1 MQNLPPELIEEI
13 LKKQDNVKD
22 IKRLCDSS
30 SKNRNICENY
40 FTHKIKGKFNTSVQ
54 IFAELFMKFNIIEIR
69 YAGKTRFA
77 RDGIDDS
84 QSDSLTI
91 KSHKVYGKS
100 SFMKKFKY
108 LLSEWLKYD
117 GNAGEPFPNRPFYP
131 DENIDGELL
140 DREQYEFSL
149 KNDRENLFLQ
159 IQANNCYRLII
170 STPDNKLYEKIIYD
184 YLNSKFEN
192 GDDSFKPTNPNK
204 GSFPP
209 ETN

>member
-13 LKKQDNVKD
+13 LKKQDSVKD
-22 IKRLCDSS
+22 IMQLCDSN
-30 SKNRNICENY
+30 SKNKSICENY
-40 FTHKIKGKFNTSVQ
+40 FIHKIKRKFNTSVQ

-77 RDGIDDS
+77 RSAAS
-84 QSDSLTI
+84 QSDSLII
-91 KSHKVYGKS
+91 KSHKVYGKN

-117 GNAGEPFPNRPFYP
+117 NNAGTLFPNRPFNQ
-131 DENIDGELL
+131 DENIDELL
-140 DREQYEFSL
+140 DREEYEFSL
-149 KNDRENLFLQ
+149 RNDGENLFLQ
-159 IQANNCYRLII
+159 TQGNNCYRLII

-184 YLNSKFEN
+184 YLNSKFEY
-192 GDDSFKPTNPNK
+192 GDNSFKPTNPNK

-209 ETN
+209 ET

>member
-1 MQNLPPELIEEI
+1 MQNLPPELVEQI
-13 LKKQDNVKD
+13 LEKQEDIKD
-22 IKRLCDSS
+22 ITRLCNSN
-30 SKNRNICENY
+30 SKNKNICENY
-40 FTHKIKGKFNTSVQ
+40 FTHEIKRKFSTSVK
-54 IFAELFMKFNIIEIR
+54 IFAELIMKFSIIEIR

-77 RDGIDDS
+77 GSRGS

-91 KSHKVYGKS
+91 KSHKVYGKTA
-100 SFMKKFKY
+100 FMKKFKY

-117 GNAGEPFPNRPFYP
+117 GNAGTPFPNRPFNE

-140 DREQYEFSL
+140 DREEYEFSL
-149 KNDRENLFLQ
+149 KNDGENLFLQ
-159 IQANNCYRLII
+159 TQGNNCYRLII

-192 GDDSFKPTNPNK
+192 GDDSLKPTNPNR

-209 ETN
+209 EM

>member
-1 MQNLPPELIEEI
+1 MQNLPSELVEQI
-13 LKKQDNVKD
+13 LEKQEDIKD
-22 IKRLCDSS
+22 ITRLCNSN
-30 SKNRNICENY
+30 SKNKNICENY
-40 FTHKIKGKFNTSVQ
+40 FTHEIKRKFSTSVK
-54 IFAELFMKFNIIEIR
+54 IFAELIMKFSIIEIR

-77 RDGIDDS
+77 GSRGS

-91 KSHKVYGKS
+91 KSHKVYGKTA
-100 SFMKKFKY
+100 FMKKFKY

-117 GNAGEPFPNRPFYP
+117 GNAGTPFPNRPFNE

-140 DREQYEFSL
+140 DREEYEFSL
-149 KNDRENLFLQ
+149 KNDGENLFLQ
-159 IQANNCYRLII
+159 TQGNNCYRLII

-192 GDDSFKPTNPNK
+192 GDDSLKPTNPNR

-209 ETN
+209 EM

>member
-22 IKRLCDSS
+22 ITQLCNSN
-30 SKNRNICENY
+30 SKNRNMCENY

-54 IFAELFMKFNIIEIR
+54 IFAELLMKFNIIEIR
-69 YAGKTRFA
+69 YAGQTRS
-77 RDGIDDS
+77 RNDS
-84 QSDSLTI
+84 ITI
-91 KSHKVYGKS
+91 KSHKVYGKN

-117 GNAGEPFPNRPFYP
+117 NNAGTLFPNRPFDP
-131 DENIDGELL
+131 NENIDDVL
-140 DREQYEFSL
+140 DREEYEFSL
-149 KNDRENLFLQ
+149 KNDGENLFLQ
-159 IQANNCYRLII
+159 TQGNNCYRLII
-170 STPDNKLYEKIIYD
+170 STPNNKLYEKIIYD

-192 GDDSFKPTNPNK
+192 GDNSFKPTNPNK

-209 ETN
+209 EI

>member
-1 MQNLPPELIEEI
+1 MQNLPVELVEEI
-13 LKKQDNVKD
+13 LKKQDDIKD
-22 IKRLCDSS
+22 ITNLCNSS
-30 SKNRNICENY
+30 PKNRAICENY
-40 FTHKIKGKFNTSVQ
+40 FTYKIKSKFSTSVK

-69 YAGKTRFA
+69 YAGQTRF
-77 RDGIDDS
+77 RNDS
-84 QSDSLTI
+84 VII
-91 KSHKVYGKS
+91 KSHKVYGKNA
-100 SFMKKFKY
+100 FMKKFKY

-117 GNAGEPFPNRPFYP
+117 GNAGDPFPNRPFDP

-140 DREQYEFSL
+140 DREEYEFSL
-149 KNDRENLFLQ
+149 KNDGENLFLQ
-159 IQANNCYRLII
+159 TQGNNCYRLII

-209 ETN
+209 E

>member
-13 LKKQDNVKD
+13 LKKQDSVKD
-22 IKRLCDSS
+22 IMQLCDSN
-30 SKNRNICENY
+30 SKNKSICENY
-40 FTHKIKGKFNTSVQ
+40 FIHKIKRKFNTSVQ

-77 RDGIDDS
+77 RSAAS
-84 QSDSLTI
+84 QSDSLII
-91 KSHKVYGKS
+91 KSHKVYGKN

-117 GNAGEPFPNRPFYP
+117 NNAGTLFPNRPFNQ
-131 DENIDGELL
+131 DENIDELL
-140 DREQYEFSL
+140 DREEYEFSL
-149 KNDRENLFLQ
+149 KNDGENLFLQ
-159 IQANNCYRLII
+159 TQGNNCYRLII

-184 YLNSKFEN
+184 YLNSKFEY
-192 GDDSFKPTNPNK
+192 GDNSFKPTNPNK

-209 ETN
+209 ET

>member
-22 IKRLCDSS
+22 ITQLCNSN
-30 SKNRNICENY
+30 SKNRNMCENY

-54 IFAELFMKFNIIEIR
+54 IFAELLMKFNIIEIR
-69 YAGKTRFA
+69 YAGQTRS
-77 RDGIDDS
+77 RNDS
-84 QSDSLTI
+84 ITI
-91 KSHKVYGKS
+91 KSHKVYGKN

-117 GNAGEPFPNRPFYP
+117 NNAGTAFPNRPFNP
-131 DENIDGELL
+131 NENIDDVL
-140 DREQYEFSL
+140 DREEYEFSL
-149 KNDRENLFLQ
+149 KNDGENLFLQ

-170 STPDNKLYEKIIYD
+170 STPDNKLYEKIIHD
-184 YLNSKFEN
+184 YLNSKFEKGN
-192 GDDSFKPTNPNK
+192 NSFKPTNPNR

-209 ETN
+209 E

>member
-13 LKKQDNVKD
+13 LKKQDSVKD
-22 IKRLCDSS
+22 IMQLCDSN
-30 SKNRNICENY
+30 SKNKSICENY
-40 FTHKIKGKFNTSVQ
+40 FIHKIKRKFNTSVQ

-77 RDGIDDS
+77 RSVAS
-84 QSDSLTI
+84 QSDSLII
-91 KSHKVYGKS
+91 KSHKVYGKN

-117 GNAGEPFPNRPFYP
+117 NNAGTLFPNRPFNQ
-131 DENIDGELL
+131 DENIDELL
-140 DREQYEFSL
+140 DREEYEFSL
-149 KNDRENLFLQ
+149 KNDGENLFLQ
-159 IQANNCYRLII
+159 TQGNNCYRLII

-184 YLNSKFEN
+184 YLNSKFEY
-192 GDDSFKPTNPNK
+192 GDNSFKPTNPNK

-209 ETN
+209 ET

>member
-22 IKRLCDSS
+22 ITRLCDSS

-54 IFAELFMKFNIIEIR
+54 IFAELCMKFNIIEVR
-69 YAGKTRFA
+69 YAGQTHFRN
-77 RDGIDDS
+77 
-84 QSDSLTI
+84 DSLI
-91 KSHKVYGKS
+91 FKSHKVYGKAL
-100 SFMKKFKY
+100 FMKKFKY

-117 GNAGEPFPNRPFYP
+117 NNTGTSFPNRPIDP
-131 DENIDGELL
+131 DTNIDNEL
-140 DREQYEFSL
+140 DREEYAFSL
-149 KNDRENLFLQ
+149 KNDGNNIFIQLQ
-159 IQANNCYRLII
+159 GNHCYRLIL

-184 YLNSKFEN
+184 YLYSKFEY
-192 GDDSFKPTNPNK
+192 GDDDFTPLNANRGT
-204 GSFPP
+204 FPP